1 MIYLGRILFFCTDDG
16 EVCVLFTILAWGE
29 KCASSLAAFA
39 TLAFIS
45 LND

>member
-1 MIYLGRILFFCTDDG
+1 MIED
-16 EVCVLFTILAWGE
+16 FTILAWGE
-29 KCASSLAAFA
+29 KCTSSLAAFA